1 MRHHASDSGVAPR
14 WLFFPACI
22 HAGLNRAK
30 SLQQITL
37 GKLSEIAVK
46 RTFIAQTTGESHSF
60 RFLVTLALLP

>member
-22 HAGLNRAK
+22 HAGLNRYSK
-30 SLQQITL
+30 SRW
-37 GKLSEIAVK
+37 GKLNEIAVK